1 MSKYDL
7 LNKISIGY
15 KTNENSDNLYT
26 MYDINKRNNIVSN
39 EIDDIIEHPYI
50 KLLDST
56 IEPTCNK
63 LNILLYRLNTYNEQ
77 NFLEFY
83 LINGKFI
90 SLTYDSDKHIEDI
103 HNALLNINGVKKM
116 KGYTKH
122 NNENI
127 SVVQCRNNNTYSN
140 WVTIWDILINNHYF
154 GEKISEYVIDFF
166 LVNSNIANL
175 YRNEIILYKPLISY
189 CNIDNKYHNY
199 IKKTNSIQYCQNKQ
213 HSIIQL
219 HDYEENDNVRNI
231 CFVEDCD
238 KLDYNSNE
246 NYLLERKE
254 GNNILIFKT
263 DNDIISY
270 IK

>member
-103 HNALLNINGVKKM
+103 HNALLNINGVKK
-116 KGYTKH
+116 
-122 NNENI
+122 
-127 SVVQCRNNNTYSN
+127 
-140 WVTIWDILINNHYF
+140 
-154 GEKISEYVIDFF
+154 
-166 LVNSNIANL
+166 
-175 YRNEIILYKPLISY
+175 
-189 CNIDNKYHNY
+189 
-199 IKKTNSIQYCQNKQ
+199 
-213 HSIIQL
+213 
-219 HDYEENDNVRNI
+219 
-231 CFVEDCD
+231 
-238 KLDYNSNE
+238 
-246 NYLLERKE
+246 
-254 GNNILIFKT
+254 
-263 DNDIISY
+263 
-270 IK
+270 

>member
-1 MSKYDL
+1 
-7 LNKISIGY
+7 
-15 KTNENSDNLYT
+15 
-26 MYDINKRNNIVSN
+26 
-39 EIDDIIEHPYI
+39 
-50 KLLDST
+50 
-56 IEPTCNK
+56 
-63 LNILLYRLNTYNEQ
+63 
-77 NFLEFY
+77 
-83 LINGKFI
+83 
-90 SLTYDSDKHIEDI
+90 
-103 HNALLNINGVKKM
+103 M

-154 GEKISEYVIDFF
+154 ERKYPNMLLIF

-254 GNNILIFKT
+254 GNNILMFKT